1 MGRLMAIMDAPSRP
15 GLAWSKGGQR
25 REEGPVAKEN
35 GSKQDQAQQNAPASR
50 ELMIA
55 EAAYMLAELRQFE
68 PGHELEDWLAA
79 EKMIDAGL
87 YPTRKK

>member
-1 MGRLMAIMDAPSRP
+1 VT
-15 GLAWSKGGQR
+15 
-25 REEGPVAKEN
+25 EGPVAKEN
-35 GSKQDQAQQNAPASR
+35 APKNNGKPAAGPASR

-79 EKMIDAGL
+79 EAMIDAGL
-87 YPTRKK
+87 NPTRKN

>member
-1 MGRLMAIMDAPSRP
+1 
-15 GLAWSKGGQR
+15 
-25 REEGPVAKEN
+25 VAKDSA
-35 GSKQDQAQQNAPASR
+35 SKNDPKRTDATPPNR
-50 ELMIA
+50 DLMIA

-87 YPTRKK
+87 NPTRKK

>member
-1 MGRLMAIMDAPSRP
+1 
-15 GLAWSKGGQR
+15 
-25 REEGPVAKEN
+25 VAKDHGPKN
-35 GSKQDQAQQNAPASR
+35 GQNQAGDALNR
-50 ELMIA
+50 DLMIA

-87 YPTRKK
+87 HPTKKK